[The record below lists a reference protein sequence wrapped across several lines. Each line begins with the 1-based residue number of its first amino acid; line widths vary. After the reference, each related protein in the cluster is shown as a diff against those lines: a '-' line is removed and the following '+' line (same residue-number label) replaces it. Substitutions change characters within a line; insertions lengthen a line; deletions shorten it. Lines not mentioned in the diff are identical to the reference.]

1 MYIDL
6 GDFLEHKNAWSK
18 GSSGGKLAVVVCH
31 ASGRDRWWPCSI
43 CGLGTFSYRAAAL
56 CTTTVLQTTVHCR
69 LVVRKLWGIG
79 GYSLSYGLHNCIDCI
94 GSSFLGHYL
103 FLIL

>member
-1 MYIDL
+1 MALKYLWL
-6 GDFLEHKNAWSK
+6 GNSK
-18 GSSGGKLAVVVCH
+18 
-31 ASGRDRWWPCSI
+31 I
-43 CGLGTFSYRAAAL
+43 FSYRAAAL

-69 LVVRKLWGIG
+69 LVVRKHWGIG

-103 FLIL
+103 VLSNDRFYASASIHHYCRFIDKP